1 MTDTTSQLL
10 KKILYERAMQSRE
23 EKKTLF
29 IKINN
34 GKPLSEKAMKKYEL
48 NHLSFEEWLDLQ
60 YKYLEEEEEEDECET
75 CGKSYDECETCEC
88 HNDAMCLE
96 LCKKEKP
103 WLYNQDEEECNF
115 CGSNVAG
122 DKDDN
127 YTTNDD
133 GENIWLCDKCY
144 CGE

>member
-1 MTDTTSQLL
+1 MTDTTSQLQ
-10 KKILYERAMQSRE
+10 KK
-23 EKKTLF
+23 F
-29 IKINN
+29 
-34 GKPLSEKAMKKYEL
+34 SE
-48 NHLSFEEWLDLQ
+48 
-60 YKYLEEEEEEDECET
+60 YLEDDVVIDFDDFNWQLWREWQEKYGDDAIEVAVGSVLEWVDDDTKCIINLEGHMLEDE
-75 CGKSYDECETCEC
+75 
-88 HNDAMCLE
+88 
-96 LCKKEKP
+96 
-103 WLYNQDEEECNF
+103 DEEEICNF